1 MVRRIVV
8 RRIIVRLPAIALSL
22 LFTAALWAQ
31 VPAAS
36 SSKPLA
42 HSKAPVADAG
52 ALSDGVYRNPYFGF
66 SCKLPYGWVDRT
78 REMQDDSPDASND
91 ASKSLLLLAIFE
103 RPPEA
108 TGETINSAVV
118 IAAERLSAY
127 SSVKAAADYFGQITE
142 LATAKGFHTENDPH
156 DFSLGTTHL
165 VRGDFSKAR
174 GTLTMRQ
181 SSLVMVEKG
190 YVISFTFIGGSED
203 EISELIEKLSFGA
216 KKPRSATP

>member
-8 RRIIVRLPAIALSL
+8 RLPAIALPL
-22 LFTAALWAQ
+22 LFTAVLWAQ

-36 SSKPLA
+36 SSKALA
-42 HSKAPVADAG
+42 HSKATVAEPG

-66 SCKLPYGWVDRT
+66 SYKLPYGWVDRT

-108 TGETINSAVV
+108 TGETINSAVMT
-118 IAAERLSAY
+118 AAERLSAY
-127 SSVKAAADYFGQITE
+127 SSLKTAADYFGQITE
-142 LATAKGFHTENDPH
+142 LATAKGFHAENDPH

-174 GTLTMRQ
+174 GTLPMRQ

-190 YVISFTFIGGSED
+190 YAISFTFIGGSED

-216 KKPRSATP
+216 KKPRPATP

>member
-66 SCKLPYGWVDRT
+66 SCKLPYGWGDRT